1 MEYKKHTQ
9 SSGYFQKKRTDQNI
23 AWYQELQQEQLDRFL
38 RTHPKLSTGM
48 DQIQAEMIAKNH
60 SPLAASK
67 LLEQLLATLF
77 PKN

>member
-1 MEYKKHTQ
+1 
-9 SSGYFQKKRTDQNI
+9 
-23 AWYQELQQEQLDRFL
+23 
-38 RTHPKLSTGM
+38 M

-67 LLEQLLATLF
+67 LLEQLLDTLF

>member
-1 MEYKKHTQ
+1 
-9 SSGYFQKKRTDQNI
+9 
-23 AWYQELQQEQLDRFL
+23 
-38 RTHPKLSTGM
+38 M
-48 DQIQAEMIAKNH
+48 DQIQAEMITKNH